1 MPANR
6 SGCRKET
13 AMRQMM
19 ATPPH
24 YPSIKN
30 VYYIDVVI
38 EGDNH
43 ENQLR
48 VIGIGGCLFAWM
60 GCDPDN
66 FKIANP
72 INTPTHIKSE

>member
-1 MPANR
+1 
-6 SGCRKET
+6 
-13 AMRQMM
+13 M

-43 ENQLR
+43 ENRLR

-60 GCDPDN
+60 GCKKGGGMEIFFTARLSYVYIYICT
-66 FKIANP
+66 FKF
-72 INTPTHIKSE
+72 